1 MTLLVL
7 GGDIL
12 REFLVLIGKE
22 LKAIRREKTIMLAIF
37 IQLFIAAFSSFLLV
51 GVMSFYNPE
60 SIGRNSQVNLKVAA
74 VGATESPLTDFVES
88 EDNIRVKRFPNAEAA
103 DQAFRSRRVDAVMSI
118 PETSSKTV
126 DMQLV
131 LPESDTKSTLVL
143 MTLDK
148 PLKKAENYMRE
159 QNGIE
164 LRYDKLKGEPHTS
177 YEFLYSIIIPLLMFF
192 PALIAGSITIDT
204 ISEEF
209 QNKTLDT
216 LRAAPLSL
224 SEIFLS
230 KVFAAGLTALVQCVL
245 WVLLL
250 RLNDFSIHNVI
261 SVLLLSVFVAICIAF
276 GAGNIALYLRDRER
290 AQFVYSIALVVVAG
304 LTLFVSPSP
313 FELMTRLAAG
323 GPYVGIANVLIYI
336 VPIIVLG
343 GAFLSCSKRLER
355 A

>member
-1 MTLLVL
+1 M
-7 GGDIL
+7 
-12 REFLVLIGKE
+12 REFFVLVGKE
-22 LKAIRREKTIMLAIF
+22 LKAIRREKTIMFAIF

-51 GVMSFYNPE
+51 GVMSFYDPG
-60 SIGRNSQVNLKVAA
+60 SIGRNSRVNLDVAA
-74 VGATESPLTDFVES
+74 VGATESPVIDFVES
-88 EDNIRVKRFPNAEAA
+88 EDNIHVKRFLNTEAA
-103 DQAFRSRRVDAVMSI
+103 DQAFRSGRVDAVMSI

-131 LPESDTKSTLVL
+131 VPESDTKSTLVL
-143 MTLDK
+143 MTLDT
-148 PLKKAENYMRE
+148 PLKEAENYLRE

-164 LRYDKLKGEPHTS
+164 LSYNGLEGEPHTS

-216 LRAAPLSL
+216 LQAAPLSL

-250 RLNDFSIHNVI
+250 RLNDFSIQNVI
-261 SVLLLSVFVAICIAF
+261 SVLLLSVLVAICIAF
-276 GAGNIALYLRDRER
+276 GAAIIALHLRDRER

-313 FELMTRLAAG
+313 FGLMTRLAAG
-323 GPYVGIANVLIYI
+323 GPYVGMANVLLYI
-336 VPIIVLG
+336 VPIIILS
-343 GAFLSCSKRLER
+343 GAFLFSSKRLE
-355 A
+355 AA